1 MFIGRKT
8 ELQQLNA
15 LYKQNKFQCVIIYGR
30 RRVGKT
36 TLINE
41 FIKDKDA
48 VYFTGIESTAKDNL
62 ENFSRS
68 IAALNNPNTDSS
80 PLYKD
85 FRSALIEIDALAQN
99 RKIVL
104 VIDEYPYLARSYRP
118 ISSLLQELIDT
129 RFKNKANLF
138 IILCGSSMSFM
149 EKQVLGY
156 QSPLYGRRTAQFH
169 IKPFTFYEAAAYY
182 RNFNNEDLAVIYGIT
197 GGIPL
202 YMSFISDNLSL
213 KDNII
218 NTFLTPSGYMY
229 EEPFNLLN
237 QELREPAMY
246 NAIIRAV
253 ATGSSR
259 ISEIA
264 FKVGIENAAATS
276 YIDKLIELGIIEK
289 EVPAGTA
296 GKSRKSIYGIKDG
309 MFRFWYKFIP
319 ENNILIQ
326 RNMPEAAWANIQPR
340 INEYMGKVFENICAD
355 YLLENYI
362 NLPVQFQTLGRW
374 WGNNPKLKR
383 EEEIDIVAA
392 SNDKAILCEC
402 KWRNETTDKDVL
414 ETLLERRKLLP
425 WFNECYYYI
434 FSKSGSTA
442 ACQQLAKED
451 DKIKLVTYS
460 DMIQI

>member
-8 ELQQLNA
+8 ELQQLNT
-15 LYKQNKFQCVIIYGR
+15 LYNQDKFQCVIIYGR

-48 VYFTGIESTAKDNL
+48 VYFTGIESTSKDNL

-68 IAALNNPNTDSS
+68 IAALNNANTDNA
-80 PLYKD
+80 PVYKD
-85 FRSALIEIDALAQN
+85 FRSALIDIDALAQN

-129 RFKNKANLF
+129 KFKNNANLF

-169 IKPFTFYEAAAYY
+169 IRPFTFYEAAAYY
-182 RNFNNEDLAVIYGIT
+182 KNFSNEDLAVVYGIT

-202 YMSFISDNLSL
+202 YMSFITDTLSL

-218 NTFLTPSGYMY
+218 NTFLMPSGYMY

-264 FKVGIENAAATS
+264 SKVGIENAAATS

-319 ENNILIQ
+319 ENNILVQ
-326 RNMPEAAWANIQPR
+326 RNMPEAAWTNIQPH

-355 YLLENYI
+355 YLLENYT
-362 NLPVQFQTLGRW
+362 NLPVQFQNFGRW
-374 WGNNPKLKR
+374 WGNNPKMKR

-392 SNDKAILCEC
+392 NNDKAILCEC
-402 KWRNETTDKDVL
+402 KWRNEKTDKDVL

-434 FSKSGSTA
+434 FSKSGFTA
-442 ACQQLAKED
+442 SCQQLANEN
-451 DKIKLVTYS
+451 DKVKLITYK
-460 DMIQI
+460 DMI

>member
-8 ELQQLNA
+8 ELQQLNT
-15 LYKQNKFQCVIIYGR
+15 LYKQDKFQCVIIYGR

-68 IAALNNPNTDSS
+68 IAALNNANTDNA
-80 PLYKD
+80 PVYKD
-85 FRSALIEIDALAQN
+85 FRSALIEIDALAHN

-118 ISSLLQELIDT
+118 VSSLLQELIDT
-129 RFKNKANLF
+129 KFKNNANLF

-169 IKPFTFYEAAAYY
+169 IRPFTFYEAAAYY
-182 RNFNNEDLAVIYGIT
+182 KNFNNEDLAVVYGIT

-202 YMSFISDNLSL
+202 YMSFITDTLSL

-264 FKVGIENAAATS
+264 SKVGIENAAATS
-276 YIDKLIELGIIEK
+276 YVDKLIELGIIEK
-289 EVPAGTA
+289 EIPAGTA

-319 ENNILIQ
+319 ENNILVQ
-326 RNMPEAAWANIQPR
+326 RNMPEAAWTNIQPH

-355 YLLENYI
+355 YLMENYT
-362 NLPVQFQTLGRW
+362 NLPVQFQNLGRW
-374 WGNNPKLKR
+374 WGNNPKMKC

-402 KWRNETTDKDVL
+402 KWRNEKTDKDVL

-434 FSKSGSTA
+434 FSKSGFTA
-442 ACQQLAKED
+442 ACQQLANEN
-451 DKIKLVTYS
+451 DKVKLVTYK
-460 DMIQI
+460 DMI

>member
-8 ELQQLNA
+8 ELQQLNT
-15 LYKQNKFQCVIIYGR
+15 LYKQDKFQCVIIYGR

-68 IAALNNPNTDSS
+68 IAALNNANTDNA
-80 PLYKD
+80 PVYKD
-85 FRSALIEIDALAQN
+85 FRSALIDIDALAQS

-129 RFKNKANLF
+129 KFKNNANLF

-169 IKPFTFYEAAAYY
+169 IRPFTFYEAAAYY
-182 RNFNNEDLAVIYGIT
+182 KNFSNEDLAVVYGIT

-202 YMSFISDNLSL
+202 YMSFITDTLSL

-264 FKVGIENAAATS
+264 SKVGIENAAATS
-276 YIDKLIELGIIEK
+276 YVDKLIELGIIEK

-319 ENNILIQ
+319 ENNILVQ
-326 RNMPEAAWANIQPR
+326 RNMPEAAWTNIQPH

-355 YLLENYI
+355 YLLENYT
-362 NLPVQFQTLGRW
+362 NLPVQFQNFGRW
-374 WGNNPKLKR
+374 WGNNPKMKR

-392 SNDKAILCEC
+392 NNDKAILCEC
-402 KWRNETTDKDVL
+402 KWRNEKTDKDVL

-434 FSKSGSTA
+434 FSKSGFTA
-442 ACQQLAKED
+442 ACQQLANEN
-451 DKIKLVTYS
+451 DKVKLITYK
-460 DMIQI
+460 DMI

>member
-8 ELQQLNA
+8 ELQQLNT
-15 LYKQNKFQCVIIYGR
+15 LYKQDKFQCVIIYGR

-48 VYFTGIESTAKDNL
+48 VYFTGIESTSKDNL

-68 IAALNNPNTDSS
+68 IAALNNANTDNA
-80 PLYKD
+80 PVYKD
-85 FRSALIEIDALAQN
+85 FRSALIDIDALAQN

-129 RFKNKANLF
+129 KFKNNANLF

-169 IKPFTFYEAAAYY
+169 IRPFTFYEAAAYY
-182 RNFNNEDLAVIYGIT
+182 KNFNNVDLAVIYGIT

-202 YMSFISDNLSL
+202 YMSFITDTLSL

-264 FKVGIENAAATS
+264 SKVGIENAAATS

-319 ENNILIQ
+319 ENNILVQ
-326 RNMPEAAWANIQPR
+326 RNMPEAAWTNIKPH

-355 YLLENYI
+355 YLLENYT
-362 NLPVQFQTLGRW
+362 NLPVQFQNFGRW
-374 WGNNPKLKR
+374 WGNNPKMKR

-402 KWRNETTDKDVL
+402 KWRNEKTDMDVL
-414 ETLLERRKLLP
+414 EILLERRKLLP

-434 FSKSGSTA
+434 FSKSGFTA
-442 ACQQLAKED
+442 ACQQLANEN
-451 DKIKLVTYS
+451 DKVKLITYK
-460 DMIQI
+460 DMI

>member
-8 ELQQLNA
+8 ELQQLNT
-15 LYKQNKFQCVIIYGR
+15 LYKQDKFQCVIIYGR

-48 VYFTGIESTAKDNL
+48 VYFTGIESTSKDNL

-68 IAALNNPNTDSS
+68 IAALNNANTDNA
-80 PLYKD
+80 PVYKD
-85 FRSALIEIDALAQN
+85 FRSALIDIDALAQN

-129 RFKNKANLF
+129 KFKNNANLF

-169 IKPFTFYEAAAYY
+169 IRPFTFYEAAAYY
-182 RNFNNEDLAVIYGIT
+182 KNFSNEDLAVVYGIT

-202 YMSFISDNLSL
+202 YMSFITDTLSL

-264 FKVGIENAAATS
+264 SKVGIENAAATS
-276 YIDKLIELGIIEK
+276 YVDKLIELGIIEK
-289 EVPAGTA
+289 ELPAGTA

-319 ENNILIQ
+319 ENNILVQ
-326 RNMPEAAWANIQPR
+326 RNMPEAAWTNIQPH

-355 YLLENYI
+355 YLLENYT
-362 NLPVQFQTLGRW
+362 NLPVQFQNFGRW
-374 WGNNPKLKR
+374 WGNNPKMKR

-392 SNDKAILCEC
+392 NNDKAILCEC
-402 KWRNETTDKDVL
+402 KWRNEKTDKDVL

-434 FSKSGSTA
+434 FSKSGFTA
-442 ACQQLAKED
+442 SCQQLANEN
-451 DKIKLVTYS
+451 DKVKLITYK
-460 DMIQI
+460 DMI

>member
-1 MFIGRKT
+1 MFIGRNA
-8 ELQQLNA
+8 ELQQLNN

-41 FIKDKDA
+41 FIKDKEA
-48 VYFTGIESTAKDNL
+48 IYFTSIESTAKDNL
-62 ENFSRS
+62 ENFSKS
-68 IAALNNPNTDSS
+68 IAALSNTNTDNA
-80 PLYKD
+80 PIYKD
-85 FRSALIEIDALAQN
+85 FGSALEAVNNISLN
-99 RKIVL
+99 RKLIL

-118 ISSLLQELIDT
+118 ISSVLQELID
-129 RFKNKANLF
+129 NKLKDNANLF

-182 RNFNNEDLAVIYGIT
+182 KNFSPEDLAIAYGVT

-202 YMSFISDNLSL
+202 YMSFIDDQLSI

-218 NTFLTPSGYMY
+218 NTFLTASGYMY

-237 QELREPAMY
+237 QELREPALY

-264 FKVGIENAAATS
+264 SKACIENATATN
-276 YIDKLIELGIIEK
+276 YIEKLIELGIIEK
-289 EVPAGTA
+289 ETPAGA
-296 GKSRKSIYGIKDG
+296 PSKSRKTIYSIKDG
-309 MFRFWYKFIP
+309 MFCFWYKFIP
-319 ENNILIQ
+319 DNNVLIQ
-326 RNMPEAAWANIQPR
+326 RNMPEKAWDNIEPR

-355 YLLENYI
+355 YLVENYI
-362 NLPVQFQTLGRW
+362 NLPIQFQQMGRW
-374 WGNNPKLKR
+374 WGTNPKLKR
-383 EEEIDIVAA
+383 EEEIDIVAF
-392 SNDKAILCEC
+392 NDRAAIICEC
-402 KWRNETTDKDVL
+402 KWRNEQTDKHVL
-414 ETLLERRKLLP
+414 ETLLERRKLLT
-425 WFNECYYYI
+425 WFENCYCYI
-434 FSKSGSTA
+434 FSKSGFSDACLKLASTN
-442 ACQQLAKED
+442 
-451 DKIKLVTYS
+451 DKIKLISYK
-460 DMIQI
+460 DML

>member
-8 ELQQLNA
+8 ELQQLNT
-15 LYKQNKFQCVIIYGR
+15 LYKQDKFQCVIIYGR

-48 VYFTGIESTAKDNL
+48 VYFTGIESTSKDNL

-68 IAALNNPNTDSS
+68 IAALNNANTDNA
-80 PLYKD
+80 PVYKD
-85 FRSALIEIDALAQN
+85 FRSALIDIDALAQN

-129 RFKNKANLF
+129 KFKNNANLF
-138 IILCGSSMSFM
+138 SILCGSSMSFM

-169 IKPFTFYEAAAYY
+169 IRPFTFYEAAAYY
-182 RNFNNEDLAVIYGIT
+182 KNFSNEDLAVVYGIT

-202 YMSFISDNLSL
+202 YMSFITDTLSL

-264 FKVGIENAAATS
+264 SKVGIENAAATS
-276 YIDKLIELGIIEK
+276 YVDKLIELGIIEK

-319 ENNILIQ
+319 ENNILVQ
-326 RNMPEAAWANIQPR
+326 RNMPEAAWTNIQPH

-355 YLLENYI
+355 YLLENYT
-362 NLPVQFQTLGRW
+362 NLPVQFQNLGRW
-374 WGNNPKLKR
+374 WGNNPKMKR

-402 KWRNETTDKDVL
+402 KWRNEKTDKDVL

-434 FSKSGSTA
+434 FSKSGFTA
-442 ACQQLAKED
+442 ACQQLANEN
-451 DKIKLVTYS
+451 DKVKLVTYK
-460 DMIQI
+460 DMI

>member
-8 ELQQLNA
+8 ELQQLNT
-15 LYKQNKFQCVIIYGR
+15 LYKQDKFQCVIIYGR

-48 VYFTGIESTAKDNL
+48 VYFTGIESTSKDNL

-68 IAALNNPNTDSS
+68 IAALNNANTDNA
-80 PLYKD
+80 PVYKD
-85 FRSALIEIDALAQN
+85 FRSALIDIDALAQN

-129 RFKNKANLF
+129 KFKNNANLF

-169 IKPFTFYEAAAYY
+169 IRPFTFYEAAAYY
-182 RNFNNEDLAVIYGIT
+182 KNFSNEDLAVVYGIT

-202 YMSFISDNLSL
+202 YMSFITDTLSL

-264 FKVGIENAAATS
+264 SKVGIENAAATS
-276 YIDKLIELGIIEK
+276 YVDKLIELGIIEK

-319 ENNILIQ
+319 ENNILVQ
-326 RNMPEAAWANIQPR
+326 RNMPEAAWTNIQPH

-355 YLLENYI
+355 YLLENYT
-362 NLPVQFQTLGRW
+362 NLPVQFQNLGRW
-374 WGNNPKLKR
+374 WGNNPKMKR

-402 KWRNETTDKDVL
+402 KWRNEKTDKDVL

-434 FSKSGSTA
+434 FSKSGFTA
-442 ACQQLAKED
+442 ACQQLANEN
-451 DKIKLVTYS
+451 DKVKLITYK
-460 DMIQI
+460 DMI

>member
-8 ELQQLNA
+8 ELQQLNT
-15 LYKQNKFQCVIIYGR
+15 LYKQDKFQCVIIYGR

-68 IAALNNPNTDSS
+68 IAALNNANTDNA
-80 PLYKD
+80 PVYKD
-85 FRSALIEIDALAQN
+85 FRSALIDIDALAQN
-99 RKIVL
+99 RKIIL

-129 RFKNKANLF
+129 KFKNNANLL

-169 IKPFTFYEAAAYY
+169 IRPFTFYEAAAYY
-182 RNFNNEDLAVIYGIT
+182 KNFSNEDLAVVYGIT

-202 YMSFISDNLSL
+202 YMSFITDTLSL

-264 FKVGIENAAATS
+264 SKVGIENAAATS
-276 YIDKLIELGIIEK
+276 YVDKLIELGIIEK
-289 EVPAGTA
+289 ELPAGTA

-319 ENNILIQ
+319 ENNILVQ
-326 RNMPEAAWANIQPR
+326 RNMPEAAWTNIQPH

-355 YLLENYI
+355 YLLENYT
-362 NLPVQFQTLGRW
+362 NLPVQFQNFGRW
-374 WGNNPKLKR
+374 WGNNPKMKR

-392 SNDKAILCEC
+392 NNDKAILCEC
-402 KWRNETTDKDVL
+402 KWRNEKTDKDVL

-425 WFNECYYYI
+425 WFNDCYYYI
-434 FSKSGSTA
+434 FSKSGFTA
-442 ACQQLAKED
+442 ACQQLANEN
-451 DKIKLVTYS
+451 DKVKLITYK
-460 DMIQI
+460 DMI

>member
-8 ELQQLNA
+8 ELQQLNT
-15 LYKQNKFQCVIIYGR
+15 LYKQDKFQCVIIYGR

-68 IAALNNPNTDSS
+68 IAALNNANTDNA
-80 PLYKD
+80 PVYKD
-85 FRSALIEIDALAQN
+85 FRSALIDIDALAQN
-99 RKIVL
+99 RKIIL

-129 RFKNKANLF
+129 KFKNNANLF

-169 IKPFTFYEAAAYY
+169 IRPFTFYEAAAYY
-182 RNFNNEDLAVIYGIT
+182 KNFSNEDLAVVYGIT

-202 YMSFISDNLSL
+202 YMSFITDTLSL

-264 FKVGIENAAATS
+264 SKVGIENAAATS
-276 YIDKLIELGIIEK
+276 YIGKLIELGIIEK

-319 ENNILIQ
+319 ENNILVQ
-326 RNMPEAAWANIQPR
+326 RNMPEAAWTNIQPH

-355 YLLENYI
+355 YLLENYT
-362 NLPVQFQTLGRW
+362 NLPVQFQNFGRW
-374 WGNNPKLKR
+374 WGNNPKMKR

-402 KWRNETTDKDVL
+402 KWRNEKTDKDVL
-414 ETLLERRKLLP
+414 ETLFERRKLLP

-434 FSKSGSTA
+434 FSKSGFTA
-442 ACQQLAKED
+442 ACQQLANEN
-451 DKIKLVTYS
+451 DKVKLVTYK
-460 DMIQI
+460 DMI

>member
-8 ELQQLNA
+8 ELQQLNT
-15 LYKQNKFQCVIIYGR
+15 LYKQDKFQCVIIYGR

-68 IAALNNPNTDSS
+68 IAALNNANTDNA
-80 PLYKD
+80 PVYKD
-85 FRSALIEIDALAQN
+85 FRSALIDIDALAQN

-129 RFKNKANLF
+129 KFKNNANLF

-169 IKPFTFYEAAAYY
+169 IRPFTFYEAAAYY
-182 RNFNNEDLAVIYGIT
+182 KNFSNEDLAVIYGIT

-202 YMSFISDNLSL
+202 YMSFITDTLSL

-264 FKVGIENAAATS
+264 SKVGIENAAATS
-276 YIDKLIELGIIEK
+276 YVDKLIELGIIEK

-319 ENNILIQ
+319 ENNILVQ
-326 RNMPEAAWANIQPR
+326 RNMPEAAWTNIQPH

-355 YLLENYI
+355 YLLENYT
-362 NLPVQFQTLGRW
+362 NLPVQFQNLGRW
-374 WGNNPKLKR
+374 WGNNPKMKR

-402 KWRNETTDKDVL
+402 KWRNEKTDKDVL

-434 FSKSGSTA
+434 FSKSGFTA
-442 ACQQLAKED
+442 ACQQLANEN
-451 DKIKLVTYS
+451 DKVKLVTYK
-460 DMIQI
+460 DMI

>member
-8 ELQQLNA
+8 ELQQLNT
-15 LYKQNKFQCVIIYGR
+15 LYKQDKFQCVIIYGR

-68 IAALNNPNTDSS
+68 IAALNNANIDNAPV
-80 PLYKD
+80 YKD
-85 FRSALIEIDALAQN
+85 FRSALTEIDAIAKSK
-99 RKIVL
+99 KIVL

-118 ISSLLQELIDT
+118 VSSLLQELIDT
-129 RFKNKANLF
+129 KFKNNANLF

-169 IKPFTFYEAAAYY
+169 IRPFTFYEAAAYY
-182 RNFNNEDLAVIYGIT
+182 KNFNNEDLAVIYGIT

-202 YMSFISDNLSL
+202 YMSFITDTLSL

-264 FKVGIENAAATS
+264 SKVGIENAAATS

-289 EVPAGTA
+289 EIPAGTA

-309 MFRFWYKFIP
+309 MFRFG
-319 ENNILIQ
+319 
-326 RNMPEAAWANIQPR
+326 
-340 INEYMGKVFENICAD
+340 INSY
-355 YLLENYI
+355 
-362 NLPVQFQTLGRW
+362 
-374 WGNNPKLKR
+374 PKITFLFS
-383 EEEIDIVAA
+383 VT
-392 SNDKAILCEC
+392 C
-402 KWRNETTDKDVL
+402 
-414 ETLLERRKLLP
+414 RKQHGQ
-425 WFNECYYYI
+425 I
-434 FSKSGSTA
+434 FSHTSMNIWVKFLKTSALTI
-442 ACQQLAKED
+442 CW
-451 DKIKLVTYS
+451 KIIPNCLYNFKTS
-460 DMIQI
+460 DVGGAITPK

>member
-8 ELQQLNA
+8 ELQQLNT
-15 LYKQNKFQCVIIYGR
+15 LYKQDKFQCVIIYGR

-48 VYFTGIESTAKDNL
+48 VYFTGIESTSKDNL

-68 IAALNNPNTDSS
+68 IAALNNANTDNA
-80 PLYKD
+80 PVYKD
-85 FRSALIEIDALAQN
+85 FRSALIDIDALAQN

-118 ISSLLQELIDT
+118 VSSLLQELIDT
-129 RFKNKANLF
+129 KFKNNANLF

-169 IKPFTFYEAAAYY
+169 IRPFTFYEAAAYY
-182 RNFNNEDLAVIYGIT
+182 KNFSNEDLAVVYGIT

-202 YMSFISDNLSL
+202 YMSFITDTLSL

-264 FKVGIENAAATS
+264 SKVGIENAAATS

-296 GKSRKSIYGIKDG
+296 GKSRKSIYCIKDA

-319 ENNILIQ
+319 ENNILVQ
-326 RNMPEAAWANIQPR
+326 RNMPEAAWTNIQPH

-355 YLLENYI
+355 YLLENYT
-362 NLPVQFQTLGRW
+362 NLPVQFQNLGRW
-374 WGNNPKLKR
+374 WGNNPKMKR

-402 KWRNETTDKDVL
+402 KWRNEKTDKDVL

-434 FSKSGSTA
+434 FSKSGFTA
-442 ACQQLAKED
+442 ACQQLANEN
-451 DKIKLVTYS
+451 DKVKLITYK
-460 DMIQI
+460 DMI

>member
-8 ELQQLNA
+8 ELQQLNT
-15 LYKQNKFQCVIIYGR
+15 LYKQDKFQCVIIYGR

-68 IAALNNPNTDSS
+68 IAALNNANTDNA
-80 PLYKD
+80 PVYKD
-85 FRSALIEIDALAQN
+85 FRSALIDIDALAQN
-99 RKIVL
+99 RKIIL

-129 RFKNKANLF
+129 KFKNNANLL

-169 IKPFTFYEAAAYY
+169 IRPFTFYEAAAYY
-182 RNFNNEDLAVIYGIT
+182 KNFSNEDLAVVYGIT

-202 YMSFISDNLSL
+202 YMSFITDTLSL

-264 FKVGIENAAATS
+264 SKVGIENAAATS
-276 YIDKLIELGIIEK
+276 YVDKLIELGIIEK
-289 EVPAGTA
+289 ELPAGTA

-319 ENNILIQ
+319 ENNILVQ
-326 RNMPEAAWANIQPR
+326 RNMPEAAWTNIQPH

-355 YLLENYI
+355 YLLENYT
-362 NLPVQFQTLGRW
+362 NLSVQFQNFGRW
-374 WGNNPKLKR
+374 WGNNPKMKR

-392 SNDKAILCEC
+392 NNDKAILCEC
-402 KWRNETTDKDVL
+402 KWRNEKTDKDVL

-434 FSKSGSTA
+434 FSKSGFTA
-442 ACQQLAKED
+442 ACQQLANEN
-451 DKIKLVTYS
+451 DKVKLITYK
-460 DMIQI
+460 DMI

>member
-15 LYKQNKFQCVIIYGR
+15 LYKQDKFQCVIIYGR

-129 RFKNKANLF
+129 RFKNNANLF

-169 IKPFTFYEAAAYY
+169 IKPFTFYEAGAYY
-182 RNFNNEDLAVIYGIT
+182 KNFSNEDLAVIYGIT

-202 YMSFISDNLSL
+202 YMSFISDSLSL

-264 FKVGIENAAATS
+264 SKVGIENAAATS

-296 GKSRKSIYGIKDG
+296 GKSRKSIYSIKDG

-340 INEYMGKVFENICAD
+340 INEYMGKVFENICMD

-434 FSKSGSTA
+434 FSKSGFTA
-442 ACQQLAKED
+442 ACQQLAKEN

>member
-8 ELQQLNA
+8 ELQQLNT
-15 LYKQNKFQCVIIYGR
+15 LYKQDKFQCVIIYGR

-62 ENFSRS
+62 EIFSRS
-68 IAALNNPNTDSS
+68 IAALNNANTDNA
-80 PLYKD
+80 PVYKD
-85 FRSALIEIDALAQN
+85 FRSALIDIDALAQN
-99 RKIVL
+99 RKIIL

-129 RFKNKANLF
+129 KFKNNANLF

-169 IKPFTFYEAAAYY
+169 IRPFTFYEAAAYY
-182 RNFNNEDLAVIYGIT
+182 KNFSNEDLAVVYGIT

-202 YMSFISDNLSL
+202 YMSFITDTLSL

-264 FKVGIENAAATS
+264 SKVGIENAAATS
-276 YIDKLIELGIIEK
+276 YVDKLIELGIIEK

-296 GKSRKSIYGIKDG
+296 GKSRKNIYGIKDG

-319 ENNILIQ
+319 ENNILVQ
-326 RNMPEAAWANIQPR
+326 RNMPEAAWTNIQPH

-355 YLLENYI
+355 YLLENYT
-362 NLPVQFQTLGRW
+362 NLPVQFQNLGRW
-374 WGNNPKLKR
+374 WGNNPKMKR

-392 SNDKAILCEC
+392 NNDKAILCEC
-402 KWRNETTDKDVL
+402 KWRNEKTDKDVL

-425 WFNECYYYI
+425 WFNDCYYYI
-434 FSKSGSTA
+434 FSKSGFTA
-442 ACQQLAKED
+442 ACQQLANEN
-451 DKIKLVTYS
+451 DKVKLITYK
-460 DMIQI
+460 DMI

>member
-8 ELQQLNA
+8 ELQQLNT
-15 LYKQNKFQCVIIYGR
+15 LYKQDKFQCVIIYGR

-68 IAALNNPNTDSS
+68 IAALNNANTDNA
-80 PLYKD
+80 PVYKD
-85 FRSALIEIDALAQN
+85 FRSALIDIDALAQS

-129 RFKNKANLF
+129 KFKNNANLF

-169 IKPFTFYEAAAYY
+169 IRPFTFYEAAVYY
-182 RNFNNEDLAVIYGIT
+182 KNFNNEDLAVIYGIT

-202 YMSFISDNLSL
+202 YMSFITDTLSL

-264 FKVGIENAAATS
+264 SKVGIENAAATS

-319 ENNILIQ
+319 ENNILVQ
-326 RNMPEAAWANIQPR
+326 RNMPEAAWTNIQPH

-355 YLLENYI
+355 YLLENYT
-362 NLPVQFQTLGRW
+362 NLPVQFQNFGRW
-374 WGNNPKLKR
+374 WGNNPKMKR

-392 SNDKAILCEC
+392 NNDKAILCEC
-402 KWRNETTDKDVL
+402 KWRNEKTDKDVL

-434 FSKSGSTA
+434 FSKSGFTA
-442 ACQQLAKED
+442 ACQQLANEN
-451 DKIKLVTYS
+451 DKVKLITYK
-460 DMIQI
+460 DMI

>member
-1 MFIGRKT
+1 MFIGRKN
-8 ELQQLNA
+8 ELQQLNT
-15 LYKQNKFQCVIIYGR
+15 LYKQNRFQCVIIYGR

-62 ENFSRS
+62 ESFSRS
-68 IAALNNPNTDSS
+68 IAALNNTNTNNA

-85 FRSALIEIDALAQN
+85 FRSALTEIDALAQS

-129 RFKNKANLF
+129 KFKNNTNLF

-169 IKPFTFYEAAAYY
+169 IKPFTFYESAAYY
-182 RNFNNEDLAVIYGIT
+182 KNFSSEDLAVIYGVT

-202 YMSFISDNLSL
+202 YMSFISDILSL

-237 QELREPAMY
+237 QELREPSMY

-264 FKVGIENAAATS
+264 SKVGIENATATN

-289 EVPAGTA
+289 EIPAGTA
-296 GKSRKSIYGIKDG
+296 GKSRKSVYSIKDG

-326 RNMPEAAWANIQPR
+326 RNMPEAAWNNIHPR
-340 INEYMGKVFENICAD
+340 INEYMGKVF
-355 YLLENYI
+355 
-362 NLPVQFQTLGRW
+362 
-374 WGNNPKLKR
+374 
-383 EEEIDIVAA
+383 
-392 SNDKAILCEC
+392 
-402 KWRNETTDKDVL
+402 
-414 ETLLERRKLLP
+414 
-425 WFNECYYYI
+425 
-434 FSKSGSTA
+434 
-442 ACQQLAKED
+442 
-451 DKIKLVTYS
+451 
-460 DMIQI
+460 

>member
-8 ELQQLNA
+8 ELQQLNT
-15 LYKQNKFQCVIIYGR
+15 LYKQDKFQCVIIYGR

-48 VYFTGIESTAKDNL
+48 VYFTGIESTSKDNL

-68 IAALNNPNTDSS
+68 IAALNNANTDNA
-80 PLYKD
+80 PVYKD
-85 FRSALIEIDALAQN
+85 FRSALIDIDALAQN

-129 RFKNKANLF
+129 KFKNNANLF

-169 IKPFTFYEAAAYY
+169 IRPFTFYEAAAYY
-182 RNFNNEDLAVIYGIT
+182 KNFSNEDLAVVYGIT

-202 YMSFISDNLSL
+202 YMSFITDTLSL

-218 NTFLTPSGYMY
+218 NTFLMPSGYMY

-246 NAIIRAV
+246 NAIIRAA

-264 FKVGIENAAATS
+264 SKVGIENAAATS

-319 ENNILIQ
+319 ENNILVQ
-326 RNMPEAAWANIQPR
+326 RNMPEAAWTNIQPH

-355 YLLENYI
+355 YLLENYT
-362 NLPVQFQTLGRW
+362 NLPVQFQNFGRW
-374 WGNNPKLKR
+374 WGNNPKMKR

-392 SNDKAILCEC
+392 NNDKAILCEC
-402 KWRNETTDKDVL
+402 KWRNEKTDKDVL

-434 FSKSGSTA
+434 FSKSGFTA
-442 ACQQLAKED
+442 SCQQLANEN
-451 DKIKLVTYS
+451 DKVKLITYK
-460 DMIQI
+460 DMI

>member
-8 ELQQLNA
+8 ELQQLNT
-15 LYKQNKFQCVIIYGR
+15 LYKQDKFQCVIIYGR

-48 VYFTGIESTAKDNL
+48 VYFTGIESTSKDNL

-68 IAALNNPNTDSS
+68 IAALNNANTDNA
-80 PLYKD
+80 PVYKD
-85 FRSALIEIDALAQN
+85 FRSALIDIDALAQS

-129 RFKNKANLF
+129 KFKNNANLF

-169 IKPFTFYEAAAYY
+169 IRPFTFYEAAAYY
-182 RNFNNEDLAVIYGIT
+182 KNFNNEDLAVIYGIT

-202 YMSFISDNLSL
+202 YMSFITDTLSL

-264 FKVGIENAAATS
+264 SKVGIENAAATS
-276 YIDKLIELGIIEK
+276 YVDKLIELGIIEK

-319 ENNILIQ
+319 ENNILVQ
-326 RNMPEAAWANIQPR
+326 RNMPEAAWTNIQPH

-355 YLLENYI
+355 YLLENYT
-362 NLPVQFQTLGRW
+362 NLPVQFQNFGRW
-374 WGNNPKLKR
+374 WGNNSKMKR

-392 SNDKAILCEC
+392 NNDKAILCEC
-402 KWRNETTDKDVL
+402 KWRNEKTDKDVL

-434 FSKSGSTA
+434 FSKSGFTA
-442 ACQQLAKED
+442 ACQQLANEN
-451 DKIKLVTYS
+451 DKVKLITYK
-460 DMIQI
+460 DMI

>member
-8 ELQQLNA
+8 ELQQLNT
-15 LYKQNKFQCVIIYGR
+15 LYEQDKFQCVIIYGR

-48 VYFTGIESTAKDNL
+48 VYFTGIESTSKDNL

-68 IAALNNPNTDSS
+68 IAALNNANTVNA
-80 PLYKD
+80 PVYKD
-85 FRSALIEIDALAQN
+85 FLSALIDIDALAQN

-129 RFKNKANLF
+129 KFKNNANLF

-169 IKPFTFYEAAAYY
+169 IRPFTFYEAAAYY
-182 RNFNNEDLAVIYGIT
+182 KNFNNEDLAVIYGIT

-202 YMSFISDNLSL
+202 YMSFITDTLSL

-264 FKVGIENAAATS
+264 SKVGIENAAATS
-276 YIDKLIELGIIEK
+276 YVDKLLELGIIEK

-319 ENNILIQ
+319 ENNILVQ
-326 RNMPEAAWANIQPR
+326 RNMPEAAWTNIQPH

-355 YLLENYI
+355 YLLENYT
-362 NLPVQFQTLGRW
+362 NLPVQFQNLGRW
-374 WGNNPKLKR
+374 WGNNPKMKR

-402 KWRNETTDKDVL
+402 KWRNEKTDKDVL

-425 WFNECYYYI
+425 WFNECYYCI
-434 FSKSGSTA
+434 FSKSGFTA
-442 ACQQLAKED
+442 ACQQLANEN
-451 DKIKLVTYS
+451 DKVKLVTYK
-460 DMIQI
+460 DMI

>member
-8 ELQQLNA
+8 ELQQLNT
-15 LYKQNKFQCVIIYGR
+15 LYKQDKFQCVIIYGR

-48 VYFTGIESTAKDNL
+48 VYFTGIESTSKDNL

-68 IAALNNPNTDSS
+68 IAALNNANTDNA
-80 PLYKD
+80 PVYKD
-85 FRSALIEIDALAQN
+85 FRSALIDIDALAQN

-129 RFKNKANLF
+129 KFKNNANLF

-169 IKPFTFYEAAAYY
+169 IRPFTFYEAAAYY
-182 RNFNNEDLAVIYGIT
+182 KNFSNEDLAVIYGIT

-202 YMSFISDNLSL
+202 YMSFITDTLSL

-264 FKVGIENAAATS
+264 SKVGIENAAATS
-276 YIDKLIELGIIEK
+276 YVDKLIELGIMEK

-319 ENNILIQ
+319 ENNILVQ
-326 RNMPEAAWANIQPR
+326 RNMPEAAWTNIQPH

-355 YLLENYI
+355 YLLENYT
-362 NLPVQFQTLGRW
+362 NLPVQFQNFGRW
-374 WGNNPKLKR
+374 WGNNPKMKR

-392 SNDKAILCEC
+392 NNDKAILCEC
-402 KWRNETTDKDVL
+402 KWRNEKTDKDVL

-434 FSKSGSTA
+434 FSKSGFTA
-442 ACQQLAKED
+442 ACQQLANEN
-451 DKIKLVTYS
+451 DKVKLITYK
-460 DMIQI
+460 DMI

>member
-8 ELQQLNA
+8 ELQQLNT
-15 LYKQNKFQCVIIYGR
+15 LYKQDKFQCVIIYGR

-48 VYFTGIESTAKDNL
+48 VYFTGIESTSKDNL

-68 IAALNNPNTDSS
+68 IAALNNANTDNA
-80 PLYKD
+80 PVYKD
-85 FRSALIEIDALAQN
+85 FRSALIDIDALAQN

-129 RFKNKANLF
+129 KFKNNANLF

-169 IKPFTFYEAAAYY
+169 IRPFTFYEAAAYY
-182 RNFNNEDLAVIYGIT
+182 KNFSNEDLAVVYGIT

-202 YMSFISDNLSL
+202 YMSFITDTLSL

-218 NTFLTPSGYMY
+218 NTFLMPSGYMY

-246 NAIIRAV
+246 NAIIRA
-253 ATGSSR
+253 ATTGSSR

-264 FKVGIENAAATS
+264 SKVGIENAAATS

-319 ENNILIQ
+319 ENNILVQ
-326 RNMPEAAWANIQPR
+326 RNMPEAAWTNIQPH

-355 YLLENYI
+355 YLLENYT
-362 NLPVQFQTLGRW
+362 NLPVQFQNFGRW
-374 WGNNPKLKR
+374 WGNNPKMKR

-392 SNDKAILCEC
+392 NNDKAILCEC
-402 KWRNETTDKDVL
+402 KWRNEKTDKDVL

-434 FSKSGSTA
+434 FSKSGFTA
-442 ACQQLAKED
+442 SCQQLANEN
-451 DKIKLVTYS
+451 DKVKLITYK
-460 DMIQI
+460 DMI

>member
-8 ELQQLNA
+8 ELQQLNT
-15 LYKQNKFQCVIIYGR
+15 LYKQDNFQCVIIYGR

-68 IAALNNPNTDSS
+68 IAALNNANTDNA
-80 PLYKD
+80 PVYKD
-85 FRSALIEIDALAQN
+85 FRSALIDIDALAQN

-129 RFKNKANLF
+129 KFKNNANLF

-169 IKPFTFYEAAAYY
+169 IRPFTFYEAAAYY
-182 RNFNNEDLAVIYGIT
+182 KNFSNEDLAVIYGIT

-202 YMSFISDNLSL
+202 YMSFITDTLSL

-264 FKVGIENAAATS
+264 SKVGIENAAATS
-276 YIDKLIELGIIEK
+276 YVDKLIELGIMEK

-319 ENNILIQ
+319 ENNILVQ
-326 RNMPEAAWANIQPR
+326 RNMPEAAWTNIQPH

-355 YLLENYI
+355 YLLENYT
-362 NLPVQFQTLGRW
+362 NLPVQFQNFGRW
-374 WGNNPKLKR
+374 WGNNPKMKR

-392 SNDKAILCEC
+392 NNDKAILCEC
-402 KWRNETTDKDVL
+402 KWRNEKTDKDVL

-434 FSKSGSTA
+434 FSKSGFTA
-442 ACQQLAKED
+442 ACQQLANEN
-451 DKIKLVTYS
+451 DKVKLITYK
-460 DMIQI
+460 DMI

>member
-15 LYKQNKFQCVIIYGR
+15 LYKQDKFQCVIIYGR

-129 RFKNKANLF
+129 RFKNNANLF

-169 IKPFTFYEAAAYY
+169 IKPFTFYEAATYY
-182 RNFNNEDLAVIYGIT
+182 KNFSSEDLAVIYGIT

-264 FKVGIENAAATS
+264 SKVGIENAAATS

-414 ETLLERRKLLP
+414 ETLLERHKLLP

-434 FSKSGSTA
+434 FSKSGFTA

-460 DMIQI
+460 DMLQI

>member
-1 MFIGRKT
+1 MFIGRKN
-8 ELQQLNA
+8 ELQQLNT

-48 VYFTGIESTAKDNL
+48 VYFTGIESTSKDNL
-62 ENFSRS
+62 ESFSRS
-68 IAALNNPNTDSS
+68 IAALNNTNTNNA

-85 FRSALIEIDALAQN
+85 FRSALTEIAALAQSK
-99 RKIVL
+99 KIVL

-129 RFKNKANLF
+129 KFKNNANLF

-149 EKQVLGY
+149 EKQVLSY

-182 RNFNNEDLAVIYGIT
+182 KNFSSEDLAVIYGIT

-202 YMSFISDNLSL
+202 YMSFISDSLSL
-213 KDNII
+213 KDNIV
-218 NTFLTPSGYMY
+218 NTFLNPSGYMY

-264 FKVGIENAAATS
+264 SKIGIENATATN
-276 YIDKLIELGIIEK
+276 YIDKLIELSIIEK

-296 GKSRKSIYGIKDG
+296 GKSRKSVYSIKDG

-326 RNMPEAAWANIQPR
+326 RNMPEEAWANIQPR

-383 EEEIDIVAA
+383 EEEIDIIAA
-392 SNDKAILCEC
+392 SGDKAIICEC
-402 KWRNETTDKDVL
+402 KWRNEKTDKDVL

-434 FSKSGSTA
+434 FSKAGFTSI
-442 ACQQLAKED
+442 CQQLAGESE
-451 DKIKLVTYS
+451 KIKLIKYN
-460 DMIQI
+460 DMLKI

>member
-8 ELQQLNA
+8 ELQQLNT
-15 LYKQNKFQCVIIYGR
+15 LYKQDKFQCVIIYGR

-48 VYFTGIESTAKDNL
+48 VYFTGIESTSKDNL

-68 IAALNNPNTDSS
+68 IAALNNANTDNA
-80 PLYKD
+80 PVYKD
-85 FRSALIEIDALAQN
+85 FRSALTEIDAIAKSK
-99 RKIVL
+99 KIVL

-118 ISSLLQELIDT
+118 VSSLLQELIDT
-129 RFKNKANLF
+129 KFKNNANLF

-169 IKPFTFYEAAAYY
+169 IRPFTFYEAAAYY
-182 RNFNNEDLAVIYGIT
+182 KNFSNEDLAVIYGIT

-202 YMSFISDNLSL
+202 YMSFITDTLSL

-264 FKVGIENAAATS
+264 SKVGIENAAATS
-276 YIDKLIELGIIEK
+276 YVDKLLELGIIEK

-319 ENNILIQ
+319 ENNILVQ
-326 RNMPEAAWANIQPR
+326 RNMPEAAWTNIQPH

-355 YLLENYI
+355 YLLENYT
-362 NLPVQFQTLGRW
+362 NLPVQFQNFGRW
-374 WGNNPKLKR
+374 WGNNPKMKR

-392 SNDKAILCEC
+392 NNDKAILCEC
-402 KWRNETTDKDVL
+402 KWRNEKTDKDVL

-434 FSKSGSTA
+434 FSKSGFTA
-442 ACQQLAKED
+442 ACQQLANEN
-451 DKIKLVTYS
+451 DKVKLITYK
-460 DMIQI
+460 DMI

>member
-15 LYKQNKFQCVIIYGR
+15 LYKQDKFQCVIIYGR

-85 FRSALIEIDALAQN
+85 FRSALTEIDTFAQN

-129 RFKNKANLF
+129 RFKNNANLF

-182 RNFNNEDLAVIYGIT
+182 KNFSNEDLAVIYGIT

-246 NAIIRAV
+246 NAIIRAI

-264 FKVGIENAAATS
+264 SKVGIENAAATS

-326 RNMPEAAWANIQPR
+326 RNMPEAAWANIQTR

-434 FSKSGSTA
+434 FSKSGFTA
-442 ACQQLAKED
+442 ACQQLAKEN

-460 DMIQI
+460 DMIKI

>member
-8 ELQQLNA
+8 ELQQLNT
-15 LYKQNKFQCVIIYGR
+15 LYKQDKFQCVIIYGR

-48 VYFTGIESTAKDNL
+48 VYFTGIESTSKDNL

-68 IAALNNPNTDSS
+68 IAALNNANTDNA
-80 PLYKD
+80 PVYKD
-85 FRSALIEIDALAQN
+85 FRSALIDIDALAQN
-99 RKIVL
+99 RKIIL

-129 RFKNKANLF
+129 KFKNNANLF

-169 IKPFTFYEAAAYY
+169 IRPFTFYEAAAYY
-182 RNFNNEDLAVIYGIT
+182 KNFSNEDLAVVYGIT

-202 YMSFISDNLSL
+202 YMSFITDTLSL

-218 NTFLTPSGYMY
+218 NTFLMPSGYMY

-264 FKVGIENAAATS
+264 SKVGIENAAATS

-319 ENNILIQ
+319 ENNILVQ
-326 RNMPEAAWANIQPR
+326 RNMPEAAWTNIQPH

-355 YLLENYI
+355 YLLENYT
-362 NLPVQFQTLGRW
+362 NLPVQFQNFGRW
-374 WGNNPKLKR
+374 WGNNPKMKR

-392 SNDKAILCEC
+392 NNDKAILCEC
-402 KWRNETTDKDVL
+402 KWRNEKTDKDVL

-434 FSKSGSTA
+434 FSKSGFTA
-442 ACQQLAKED
+442 SCQQLANEN
-451 DKIKLVTYS
+451 DKVKLITYK
-460 DMIQI
+460 DMI